1 MKRKSYVYFNVILVL
16 LCFSFSGC
24 ATMPTGFLKLSEDS
38 LEKRQLQIRQYD
50 TKDEAQIIQA
60 TAGVL
65 QDLGFALVDSETEL
79 GLVVATKSA
88 DATQAG
94 QVILAGFAD
103 VLNALSGTPSNVSAT
118 VDKVQE
124 IKGSVIV
131 KTTLEGE
138 KIVVR
143 VTFQRI
149 VWNASGQ
156 VNRVETM
163 SEPELYQKFFDSLSK
178 AIFLEANKI

>member
-1 MKRKSYVYFNVILVL
+1 MKIKHITLVAVL
-16 LCFSFSGC
+16 IVMSFSFSGC
-24 ATMPTGFLKLSEDS
+24 ATIPTGFLKLSEDS

-50 TKDEAQIIQA
+50 TEDETLIIQS

-65 QDLGFALVDSETEL
+65 QDLGFTLADSETEL

-103 VLNALSGTPSNVSAT
+103 ILNALSGTPSNASAT

-124 IKGSVIV
+124 VKGSVIIRAS
-131 KTTLEGE
+131 LEGG
-138 KIVVR
+138 KTVVR
-143 VTFQRI
+143 ITFQRI

-178 AIFLEANKI
+178 AIFLETNKI

>member
-1 MKRKSYVYFNVILVL
+1 MKIKNYLFSIVL
-16 LCFSFSGC
+16 IVLSISVSGC
-24 ATMPTGFLKLSEDS
+24 VSMPTGFLKLSEDS
-38 LEKRQLQIRQYD
+38 LEQRQLQMRQYD
-50 TKDEAQIIQA
+50 TQDDTQLIQA

-65 QDLGFALVDSETEL
+65 QDLGFTLADSETEL

-94 QVILAGFAD
+94 QVIMAGLAD
-103 VLNALSGTPSNVSAT
+103 VLNALSGTPSNASAT

-124 IKGSVIV
+124 VKGSVIV
-131 KTTLEGE
+131 KPTLEGE
-138 KIVVR
+138 KTVVR
-143 VTFQRI
+143 ITFQRI

-163 SEPELYQKFFDSLSK
+163 SEPELYQKFFNSLSK